1 MAPQLTPAR
10 TKEPRE
16 AIPPEAYSHNAP
28 TWLRHTAATF
38 WLGFVLFL
46 LPLALGLFEDPHA
59 LIPWGGLLIVL
70 LAIGLAV
77 CAADL
82 FRLGVR
88 LMGLA
93 ALLCS
98 TPTLLTKFENSH
110 LLVGTVLLM
119 VATFGLTYGVRTL
132 LSLAGF
138 TDHLPKQL
146 SIQTLLLTTAGFA
159 VLAAS
164 GTYVFQQVG
173 HAFAFHR
180 LPQLI
185 PISLLVF
192 GVSWQSASSSV
203 MLFAK
208 GSLKEALLIS
218 LTLSVT
224 GSWLLMLGILL
235 EDADFHLITMMRMA
249 FDEHMLLSAFPFAMG
264 ATTFYWVFMLLTLGS
279 FRTLAR
285 AM

>member
-1 MAPQLTPAR
+1 MSH
-10 TKEPRE
+10 
-16 AIPPEAYSHNAP
+16 EAYSHTAP
-28 TWLRHTAATF
+28 TWLRHTAATS

-46 LPLALGLFEDPHA
+46 IPLALGMFEDPHA

-98 TPTLLTKFENSH
+98 TPTLLTKFDNSH

-119 VATFGLTYGVRTL
+119 VATFGLTYGFRTL

-164 GTYVFQQVG
+164 GTYVFQQFG
-173 HAFAFHR
+173 NAFAFHR
-180 LPQLI
+180 LPQLV

-203 MLFAK
+203 VLFAK
-208 GSLKEALLIS
+208 GSLKEAFLIS
-218 LTLSVT
+218 LALSVT

-249 FDEHMLLSAFPFAMG
+249 FDEHMLLAAFPFAMG
-264 ATTFYWVFMLLTLGS
+264 ATFYWVFMLLTLGS